1 MLNVLI
7 RPSHFGSGIR
17 PALSGS
23 RTRKTTRGRAPI
35 LLFGLAFFALA
46 TPAVRANPDW
56 IYQREL
62 TVTSTRATD
71 AAGFQVLVELNP
83 GNFDYSHANAD
94 GSDLRLASTSGAET
108 FDLDHFIETWTPGG
122 TSRIWA
128 RVPNIPASGTMSIF
142 LRFGNPAAATTSN
155 FATTFPNA
163 FVSSG
168 AANLGGVQNFDW
180 FEVKAGDTITVTA
193 GAALEVTA
201 RNVIVAGTVNANGAG
216 SAGGPAGS
224 GSGATGSGPGGG
236 TPANPMNSGSGG
248 GSYGGVGGAGG
259 LDPGDAPGTGGA
271 LHGTT
276 TGTDFALGSGGG
288 ASDSNFGGNGGGAIS
303 IIAQDLAV
311 SGTLRS
317 EGGSAQQP
325 GGGRGGGGG
334 SGGSIVLTGF
344 RLAATGTLSAKGGG
358 GSIGTAASNDDGGGG
373 GGGRIKLFGE
383 ASLDNTAVLNVDG
396 GAGGPNGTGGA
407 GQTGGVGTTHSDL
420 VTVNFEEI
428 TVAVGPEITGA
439 TSATIAQP
447 KRFKAT
453 LVRKKSRPQLL
464 RMTNP
469 GFLPLSAIS
478 ARTQGKSARDF
489 RLKVPSTTLA
499 PGASMVLSVTFK
511 PSKKGS
517 RKASLIV
524 SSNVS
529 STTLRLVGVGK

>member
-1 MLNVLI
+1 MLYTLL

-17 PALSGS
+17 VALLGN
-23 RTRKTTRGRAPI
+23 RTLETTRGRTPI
-35 LLFGLAFFALA
+35 LFFSLAFFALA
-46 TPAVRANPDW
+46 ASTVRANPDW

-71 AAGFQVLVELNP
+71 AAGFQVLVELTP

-94 GSDLRLASTSGAET
+94 GSDLRFASTSGAET

-128 RVPNIPASGTMSIF
+128 RVPNVPASGTMSIF
-142 LRFGNPAAATTSN
+142 LRFGNPDAVTTSN

-201 RNVIVAGTVNANGAG
+201 RNVVIAGTVNANGAG
-216 SAGGPAGS
+216 SAGGLAGS
-224 GSGATGSGPGGG
+224 VGGGPGGG
-236 TPANPMNSGSGG
+236 TPSSPMIAGSGG
-248 GSYGGVGGAGG
+248 GSYGGVGGTGG
-259 LDPGDAPGTGGA
+259 FDPAESPGTGGA
-271 LHGTT
+271 LYGTA

-288 ASDSNFGGNGGGAIS
+288 ASDISFGGNGGGAIS
-303 IIAQDLAV
+303 IVAQDLAV
-311 SGTLRS
+311 SGTLQS
-317 EGGSAQQP
+317 DGGSAQQP
-325 GGGRGGGGG
+325 GGARGGGGG

-344 RLAATGTLSAKGGG
+344 RLTVGGTLSARGGG
-358 GSIGTAASNDDGGGG
+358 GSIGSISANDDGGGG

-383 ASLDNTAVLNVDG
+383 ASLDNTAVLNVGG
-396 GAGGPNGTGGA
+396 GAGGPNGSGGA

-428 TVAVGPEITGA
+428 TVAVGPERGPE
-439 TSATIAQP
+439 SVTIAQP

-453 LVRKKSRPQLL
+453 FVRKKSRPQLL

-469 GFLPLSAIS
+469 GFLPLSAVS
-478 ARTQGKSARDF
+478 ARTLGKSARDF
-489 RLKVPSTTLA
+489 RVKVPSPTLA
-499 PGASMVLSVTFK
+499 PGASMNLSVTFK
-511 PSKKGS
+511 PSQKGS
-517 RKASLIV
+517 RRASLIV
-524 SSNVS
+524 SSNLS
-529 STTLRLVGVGK
+529 SATLRLVGSGK